1 MANVQKL
8 MENLQKQGYVVSYY
22 ETAAEAAKVLK
33 DSIKGKT
40 IGFGGSC
47 TLRDMGLY
55 ELLSEE
61 NQVFWHWKQQ
71 PVNEA
76 RAKANAAEIYM
87 TSLNG
92 VAETGELINIDGDGN
107 RLAATTFGPDASCT
121 RGQVVTFLW
130 RAAGCPEPKSSET
143 PFKDLKKG
151 AFYEKAVAW
160 AVEEGIT
167 KGMSDTK
174 FDPDGKCNRGQIVT
188 FLWRFK
194 GSEEPAS
201 TATPFKD
208 LKKGAF
214 YEKAV
219 AWAVEKNVTK
229 GMTDTTFAPDG
240 VCTRGQVVTF
250 LYRATQ
256 G

>member
-107 RLAATTFGPDASCT
+107 RLAATTFGPD
-121 RGQVVTFLW
+121 
-130 RAAGCPEPKSSET
+130 
-143 PFKDLKKG
+143 KKVY
-151 AFYEKAVAW
+151 F
-160 AVEEGIT
+160 I
-167 KGMSDTK
+167 
-174 FDPDGKCNRGQIVT
+174 I
-188 FLWRFK
+188 
-194 GSEEPAS
+194 
-201 TATPFKD
+201 
-208 LKKGAF
+208 
-214 YEKAV
+214 
-219 AWAVEKNVTK
+219 
-229 GMTDTTFAPDG
+229 G
-240 VCTRGQVVTF
+240 VN
-250 LYRATQ
+250 
-256 G
+256 

>member
-33 DSIKGKT
+33 DTIKGKT
-40 IGFGGSC
+40 VGFGGSC

-61 NQVFWHWKQQ
+61 NEVFWHWKQQ

-107 RLAATTFGPDASCT
+107 RLAATTFGPDKKVYFIIGVNKIAPN
-121 RGQVVTFLW
+121 FHAALA
-130 RAAGCPEPKSSET
+130 RAQNIAAPLNARRLNKQT
-143 PFKDLKKG
+143 PCAL
-151 AFYEKAVAW
+151 
-160 AVEEGIT
+160 
-167 KGMSDTK
+167 
-174 FDPDGKCNRGQIVT
+174 
-188 FLWRFK
+188 
-194 GSEEPAS
+194 GSEVKCHDCQSP
-201 TATPFKD
+201 D
-208 LKKGAF
+208 RIC
-214 YEKAV
+214 
-219 AWAVEKNVTK
+219 K
-229 GMTDTTFAPDG
+229 GMTVF
-240 VCTRGQVVTF
+240 TRKLGGIKEMEVMIINEE
-250 LYRATQ
+250 LGY
-256 G
+256 

>member
-1 MANVQKL
+1 
-8 MENLQKQGYVVSYY
+8 
-22 ETAAEAAKVLK
+22 EAAKVLK

-107 RLAATTFGPDASCT
+107 RLAATTFGPD
-121 RGQVVTFLW
+121 
-130 RAAGCPEPKSSET
+130 
-143 PFKDLKKG
+143 KKVYFIIG
-151 AFYEKAVAW
+151 VNKIAPDFHSAVAR
-160 AVEEGIT
+160 AKNIAAPLNARRLNKQT
-167 KGMSDTK
+167 
-174 FDPDGKCNRGQIVT
+174 PCA
-188 FLWRFK
+188 L
-194 GSEEPAS
+194 GSEIKCYDCQGP
-201 TATPFKD
+201 D
-208 LKKGAF
+208 RIC
-214 YEKAV
+214 
-219 AWAVEKNVTK
+219 K
-229 GMTDTTFAPDG
+229 GMTVF
-240 VCTRGQVVTF
+240 TRKLGGIGEMEVMIINEE
-250 LYRATQ
+250 LGY
-256 G
+256 